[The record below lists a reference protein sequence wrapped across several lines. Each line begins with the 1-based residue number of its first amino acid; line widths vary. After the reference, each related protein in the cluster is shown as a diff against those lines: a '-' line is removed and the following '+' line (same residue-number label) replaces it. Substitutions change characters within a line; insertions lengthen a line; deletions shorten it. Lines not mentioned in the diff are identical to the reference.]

1 MKTITCNGILI
12 SLDIPKIM
20 GIVNATPDSF
30 YSQSRITEHNI
41 LNQVEQMLHDGAT
54 FIDIGGYSSRP
65 NAENVSQSEEI
76 KRVIPLIEKIIRAF
90 PSVFISVDTFRGEVA
105 RQAIKAGACIVNDIS
120 AGEADPTMWDI
131 VTSYQVPYIAMHMR
145 GTPQTMQQFTQYNH
159 LVKDIIYYFS
169 QITQKA
175 HARGINDLIIDP
187 GFGFSK
193 TLEQNYSLMKN
204 LDAFHILEK
213 PLLVGISRK
222 SMLYKLLESSPEES
236 LNGTSALNTIALL
249 KGADI
254 LRVHDVKQAMECV
267 KIIQTMN
274 L

>member
-1 MKTITCNGILI
+1 MKTITCNGTLI

-65 NAENVSQSEEI
+65 NADNVSQSEETQ
-76 KRVIPLIEKIIRAF
+76 RVIPLIEKIIRAF
-90 PSVFISVDTFRGEVA
+90 PSVFISVDTFRSEVA
-105 RQAIKAGACIVNDIS
+105 RQAIEAGACIVNDIS

-131 VTSYQVPYIAMHMR
+131 VAHYQVPYIAMHMR

-169 QITQKA
+169 QIVQKA

-204 LDAFHILEK
+204 LDAFHVLEK

-222 SMLYKLLESSPEES
+222 SMIYKLLESSPEES
-236 LNGTSALNTIALL
+236 LNGTSSLNTIALL